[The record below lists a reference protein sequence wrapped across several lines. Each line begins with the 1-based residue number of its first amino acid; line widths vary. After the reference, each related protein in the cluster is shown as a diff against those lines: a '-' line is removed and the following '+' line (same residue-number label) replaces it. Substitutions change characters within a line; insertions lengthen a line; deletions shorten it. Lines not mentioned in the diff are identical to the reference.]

1 MDRGFDVERYRN
13 DGWGL
18 SVAALA
24 ALADVIDD
32 LPAVRAIEFGSGGST
47 RFLVDYCGHADKPLT
62 LDSFDNDARYGHPD
76 ATLARLVQCGA
87 DDYERMFERGEIDWS
102 AFRRRWRRPKSRQ
115 KRCFYD
121 LSDVALA
128 ERYDVAVVDG
138 PHGNGR
144 NFAWLLLRGRM
155 SEGACI
161 LIDDFNHYDFLER
174 AASQLPLE
182 EVRRVESATDNFVLV
197 RVTAPERAPPPVTA
211 PV

>member
-18 SVAALA
+18 SISALEALA
-24 ALADVIDD
+24 GAIDE
-32 LPAVRAIEFGSGGST
+32 LPVVCAIEFGSGGST
-47 RFLVDYCGHADKPLT
+47 RFLVDYCAHVGKPLT

-128 ERYDVAVVDG
+128 EGYDIAIVDG
-138 PHGNGR
+138 PHGDGR
-144 NFAWLLLRGRM
+144 NFAWLLLRERM
-155 SEGACI
+155 SDGAFI

-182 EVRRVESATDNFVLV
+182 ELRRVESERDNFVLV
-197 RVTAPERAPPPVTA
+197 RVTDAARAVSVTA
-211 PV
+211 PG